1 MKSKLQSTFSDN
13 NHLTITHT
21 DARSSRSATER
32 QSRRDQSRCDQSRHD
47 SVPARRDAVAAC
59 RPSSLPPPNSRTL
72 PSEFSHAPT
81 ANTAAKDD
89 LWGSNASL

>member
-1 MKSKLQSTFSDN
+1 MKSKWQSTFSDN
-13 NHLTITHT
+13 NHITITPT

-32 QSRRDQSRCDQSRHD
+32 QSQFDQSRHD
-47 SVPARRDAVAAC
+47 SVPARRDAVGAC

-72 PSEFSHAPT
+72 PSEFSHAPI

>member
-1 MKSKLQSTFSDN
+1 MKSKWQSTFSDN
-13 NHLTITHT
+13 NRFTITHT

-32 QSRRDQSRCDQSRHD
+32 QSRCDQSRHD

-59 RPSSLPPPNSRTL
+59 RPSSLPLPNSRTL
-72 PSEFSHAPT
+72 PSEFSNAPT